1 MKSIHHSTQKIFIV
15 LFAALFVSA
24 CATTSYIAIDY
35 HLPPQS
41 TILTGR
47 HIYIEVVDAR
57 IGQSLLGPTAQDT
70 FKYFT
75 GTFSLTLAR
84 ENGKGA
90 LIGAFD
96 LLPLFRET
104 VTRHLQNMG
113 AQILTTR
120 ENNTPYLK
128 IEITSFHLDLMG
140 RKWISNIAYDALLIR
155 DNQILARQSING
167 QAERAKVIGSAQGQA
182 VIGEIFTDVVNQLDM
197 KDLLLKAKL

>member
-15 LFAALFVSA
+15 LFTALFASA
-24 CATTSYIAIDY
+24 CATTSYIPIHY
-35 HLPPQS
+35 QLPPQS

-57 IGQSLLGPTAQDT
+57 IGQSLLGPTAQDA

-84 ENGKGA
+84 ENGKGD

-96 LLPLFRET
+96 LLSLFQET
-104 VTRHLQNMG
+104 VTRRLQNRG
-113 AQILTTR
+113 AQVLTTR

-140 RKWISNIAYDALLIR
+140 RKWISNITYDALLIR
-155 DNQILARQSING
+155 DSQILARQSISG
-167 QAERAKVIGSAQGQA
+167 QAERAKVIGRAQGQT
-182 VIGEIFTDVVNQLDM
+182 VIGEIFTDVVNRLDM
-197 KDLLLKAKL
+197 KDLFLKAKL